1 MNGNGR
7 EGGKG
12 SEGGADPRTD
22 DQTMISNWAAMMLQ
36 TICGA
41 WRGSICLGHY
51 AIVLSTTLSKRD
63 FQNEPLIVPSVGGKP
78 WRHESDFA
86 VFGVLR
92 FRAAGIL
99 AKARHKNGRVHNQKA
114 QTNQENYNNSKWE
127 RSEKYCTVMTRNE
140 HHWFVGGNIVVLMI

>member
-1 MNGNGR
+1 VNGNGR

-22 DQTMISNWAAMMLQ
+22 DPDDDLKSGSNDAARPFV
-36 TICGA
+36 TPRAGP
-41 WRGSICLGHY
+41 SCLGHY

-86 VFGVLR
+86 VFGALR
-92 FRAAGIL
+92 FRAAGI
-99 AKARHKNGRVHNQKA
+99 
-114 QTNQENYNNSKWE
+114 
-127 RSEKYCTVMTRNE
+127 
-140 HHWFVGGNIVVLMI
+140 